1 MRNLCFTHYVLRFM
15 QRLFGLNKNKQMSDR
30 NFERFENFE
39 PLGMHE
45 VEPRQPWVARLL
57 RPDVPGLNLILFFL
71 TCVSTFFQGYSTSPT
86 GSLADGFWYSGGIIT
101 ILLFHEMGHYF
112 MCRRHGVHAT
122 LPFFIPLPI
131 LSPFGTMGA
140 VIRMD
145 SRMPDRRA
153 LFDIGIAGP
162 LAGLVVAIP
171 AIYFGVQMSDVRAL
185 DTLGESMTLGES
197 LLFKWLSFLAIG
209 PLQEGTDII
218 LHPLAYA
225 GWAGLFVTALNLLPV
240 GQLDGG
246 HILYALLGERSVF
259 IGRVALA
266 LFALMGI
273 VVFPFFPGW
282 FPFIL
287 LLIWFG
293 YRHPP
298 TADHFTPLDSK
309 RRALAYLAFV
319 IFIVSFTPI
328 PFYI

>member
-1 MRNLCFTHYVLRFM
+1 
-15 QRLFGLNKNKQMSDR
+15 MSDR
-30 NFERFENFE
+30 NFEHLDN
-39 PLGMHE
+39 L
-45 VEPRQPWVARLL
+45 EPREIEPQAPWLARVL
-57 RPDVPGLNLILFFL
+57 RPDLPVLNLVLFFL
-71 TCVSTFFQGYSTSPT
+71 TCISTFFQGYSTSPT
-86 GSLADGFWYSGGIIT
+86 GSFADGLWYSGGIIT
-101 ILLFHEMGHYF
+101 ILLFHEMGHYL
-112 MCRRHGVHAT
+112 MCRRHGVRAT

-153 LFDIGIAGP
+153 LFDIGVAGP
-162 LAGLVVAIP
+162 LAGLAVAIP
-171 AIYFGVQMSDVRAL
+171 AIYFGVQMSVVDKIAAAG
-185 DTLGESMTLGES
+185 DSSMTLGES

-209 PLQEGTDII
+209 PLQEGQDIF

-298 TADHFTPLDSK
+298 TADYFTPLDSK
-309 RRALAYLAFV
+309 RRMLAYFAFV
-319 IFIVSFTPI
+319 IFIISFTPI

>member
-1 MRNLCFTHYVLRFM
+1 MA
-15 QRLFGLNKNKQMSDR
+15 DR
-30 NFERFENFE
+30 NFERLRNDDQQE
-39 PLGMHE
+39 LAE
-45 VEPRQPWVARLL
+45 VEPPQPWLARLL
-57 RPDVPGLNLILFFL
+57 RPDRPVLNLTLFLL

-86 GSLADGFWYSGGIIT
+86 DSIADGFWYSSGIIT
-101 ILLFHEMGHYF
+101 ILLFHEMGHYL

-122 LPFFIPLPI
+122 LPFFIPFPI

-153 LFDIGIAGP
+153 LFDIGVAGP
-162 LAGLVVAIP
+162 LAGLAVAIP
-171 AIYFGVQMSDVRAL
+171 AIYFGVQMSEVHAIV
-185 DTLGESMTLGES
+185 DTGESMTLGES
-197 LLFKWLSFLAIG
+197 LLFKWLSFLALG
-209 PLQEGTDII
+209 PVPEGQDIF

-246 HILYALLGERSVF
+246 HILYALLGERSVL

-287 LLIWFG
+287 LMIWFG

-298 TADHFTPLDSK
+298 PTDHFTPLDSK
-309 RRALAYLAFV
+309 RRMLAYFAFV
-319 IFIVSFTPI
+319 IFIISFTPI

>member
-1 MRNLCFTHYVLRFM
+1 
-15 QRLFGLNKNKQMSDR
+15 MSDR
-30 NFERFENFE
+30 NFERLENYE
-39 PLGMHE
+39 QHGMVE
-45 VEPRQPWVARLL
+45 VEPPQPWLARLL
-57 RPDVPGLNLILFFL
+57 RPDLPVLNLILFLL
-71 TCVSTFFQGYSTSPT
+71 TCVSTFFHGYSTSPT
-86 GSLADGFWYSGGIIT
+86 ASVADGLWYSGGIIT
-101 ILLFHEMGHYF
+101 ILLCHEMGHYL
-112 MCRRHGVHAT
+112 MCLRHGVRAT
-122 LPFFIPLPI
+122 LPFFIPFPI
-131 LSPFGTMGA
+131 LSPFGTLGA

-153 LFDIGIAGP
+153 LFDIGVAGP
-162 LAGLVVAIP
+162 LAGLAVAIP
-171 AIYFGVQMSDVRAL
+171 AIYFGVQMSEVHAL
-185 DTLGESMTLGES
+185 ANTGEAMSLGES
-197 LLFKWLSFLAIG
+197 LLFKWLSFLARG
-209 PLQEGTDII
+209 PVPEGQDIF

-246 HILYALLGERSVF
+246 HILYALLGERSAL
-259 IGRVALA
+259 IGRIALA

-309 RRALAYLAFV
+309 RRMLAYFAFV
-319 IFIVSFTPI
+319 IFILSFTPI